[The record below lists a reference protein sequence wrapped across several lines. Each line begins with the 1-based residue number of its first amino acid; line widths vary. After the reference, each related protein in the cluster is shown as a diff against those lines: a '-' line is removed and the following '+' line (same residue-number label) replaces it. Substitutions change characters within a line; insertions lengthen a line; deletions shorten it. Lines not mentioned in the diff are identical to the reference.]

1 MTAALM
7 VEDHVWVSTSAV
19 GRVAPSAHRDDLR
32 RADALPEWRAREFLA
47 GRALLRELITEVRPA
62 LAAAGITTDPRGKP
76 RLHGHPTV
84 GISVSHS
91 GGAVAAGVAI
101 GRDLGVDVQRP
112 DSAVTPS
119 FARRLLHGHAH
130 RITALPPARAAEE
143 VAWVWT
149 AQEAC
154 VKAGGEGISGRPWTI
169 DVPPGAR
176 AGSWGDYRWLSL
188 RDHSPLPLSCA
199 FSAKH
204 VTTS

>member
-1 MTAALM
+1 MTAPLM
-7 VEDHVWVSTSAV
+7 VEDRIWVSTSSV
-19 GRVAPSAHRDDLR
+19 GRVAPSDHRDDLR
-32 RADALPEWRAREFLA
+32 RASALPEWRAREFLA
-47 GRALLRELITEVRPA
+47 GRALLRELIAAVCPA
-62 LAAAGITTDPRGKP
+62 PAAADITADPGGKP
-76 RLHGHPTV
+76 RLRGHRTV

-91 GGAVAAGVAI
+91 GGALAAGVAI

-112 DSAVTPS
+112 GSAVTPS
-119 FARRLLHGHAH
+119 LARRLLHGHAR

-154 VKAGGEGISGRPWTI
+154 VKACGAGLSGRPWTI

-176 AGSWGDYRWLSL
+176 AGRWGDYRWLSL

-199 FSAKH
+199 FSA
-204 VTTS
+204 